1 VSRGRAPL
9 DRRAL
14 RDVAGDRLANA
25 LDPSAP
31 RELGVA

>member
-14 RDVAGDRLANA
+14 RDVACDRLANA
-25 LDPSAP
+25 LDP
-31 RELGVA
+31 RVLRGLGVA

>member
-1 VSRGRAPL
+1 VSHGRAPS

-14 RDVAGDRLANA
+14 RDVACDRLANA
-25 LDPSAP
+25 LDPSVL